1 MIFVMKIVLQGYLE
15 LQSMDSKQV
24 SAFMGEYP
32 FVKIH
37 C

>member
-1 MIFVMKIVLQGYLE
+1 MIFVMKTVLQGYLE

-24 SAFMGEYP
+24 SVFMGECP